1 MQRIGLLSLGVVAA
15 DRSAKLA
22 RRFNH
27 YRQSSRPAKR
37 KIWVRRERTRA
48 REGGR
53 GERVGGSLSIFA
65 CHDGK
70 SSWKKR
76 LGQPRGKFSSA
87 PLHDYRAATR
97 RPSIILL
104 DIIPRVSF
112 ADYVEC
118 RDSLSSRLFVIEI
131 DIEGIYLRGCIVYLS
146 LNK

>member
-22 RRFNH
+22 RGDLIIIGNLAG
-27 YRQSSRPAKR
+27 RQKEKSGSDAS
-37 KIWVRRERTRA
+37 A